1 MYIFYM
7 SDNKELIA
15 TKRCNLYQNENLVDE
30 VMFLLPQTYQGKQN
44 TVFNISGATVVLKY
58 ISVDNVAHSE
68 ILAQNEEL
76 YHDYLSFSLP
86 VDSKL
91 SHMAGTINLRLTV
104 TKVDLSEGK
113 QYVLHSSETH
123 IEIQSLP
130 DYYAFT
136 PDESLEFV
144 DQIVGKVSAQLEA
157 ANKLAE
163 AYNATKADDLVYED
177 NKLQLVADG
186 NKIGNAV
193 NIKSCEGVNIED
205 DSDNEDEELDSG
217 SLSIMEF

>member
-1 MYIFYM
+1 M
-7 SDNKELIA
+7 
-15 TKRCNLYQNENLVDE
+15 
-30 VMFLLPQTYQGKQN
+30 
-44 TVFNISGATVVLKY
+44 KY

-68 ILAQNEEL
+68 ILTQNEEL

-91 SHMAGTINLRLTV
+91 SNMAGRRKEREKGI
-104 TKVDLSEGK
+104 KDDGAEGK

-157 ANKLAE
+157 ANKL
-163 AYNATKADDLVYED
+163 
-177 NKLQLVADG
+177 
-186 NKIGNAV
+186 
-193 NIKSCEGVNIED
+193 
-205 DSDNEDEELDSG
+205 
-217 SLSIMEF
+217 